1 MIIKFKNIDT
11 NTIKFLRLFNKE
23 LYEHTE
29 NMRISLSIIKMINE
43 MQDEIIHLF
52 RLKDNIIEKYGERNE
67 INKLILDE
75 NNQVKIQDK
84 YVEIAKEEMKEIE
97 EKEIKISRKPFTIEW
112 LDNIN
117 FKFKNL
123 NILEVLYKAS
133 IIKE

>member
-29 NMRISLSIIKMINE
+29 NIKISLSIIKAINE

-52 RLKDNIIEKYGERNE
+52 RLKDEIIEKYGERNE

-84 YVEIAKEEMKEIE
+84 YIEIAKKEMEDLE
-97 EKEIKISRKPFTIEW
+97 EKEIKVSRKPFTIEW

-117 FKFKNL
+117 FRFKNL
-123 NILEVLYKAS
+123 GILEALYRAG